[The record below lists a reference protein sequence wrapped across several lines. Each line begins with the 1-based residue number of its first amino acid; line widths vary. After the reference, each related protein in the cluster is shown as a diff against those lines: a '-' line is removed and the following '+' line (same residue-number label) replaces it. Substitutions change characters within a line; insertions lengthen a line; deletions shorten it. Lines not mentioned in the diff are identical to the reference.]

1 LQCAVAAFFHAA
13 QVFVR
18 SFIHVI
24 RPFRFH
30 VLVPSVDRIPRRL
43 NHHPYRTYPRFRLPT
58 ASSSSSHSAPMRA
71 PHGSA
76 MVSIPRTGVKD
87 AGSPQDVIPRG
98 YAPSLE
104 IPQQLP
110 CSHPQSP
117 PPPAAAASMP
127 IFAKMIRAPF
137 NYTLRFD
144 SSGINVAMLSVPG
157 RGHIYWGT
165 SLFPRDDALI
175 ERGDPSTA
183 PQPVRIAMREL
194 CRSSQAIASTA
205 TLWILRGNMLPYNFA
220 NFMHSSI
227 LPEEVLE
234 RFQVGFFDFVPGVLP
249 SIPYSPKLHRRVLRL
264 HRVLAERG
272 GHALGV
278 RQMENGCF
286 RFSLRRILDM
296 LTCSSDT
303 LAALIADNS
312 KIGSCF
318 SGKTSYAAKN
328 LKAEDNFGGLICLI
342 EGMPAGSWMTGR
354 FRDTGFG
361 LLCRS
366 EDIYYRINN
375 KGKTC
380 SLERIFYDQ
389 LDFLKW
395 KGGPLQLADV
405 IE

>member
-183 PQPVRIAMREL
+183 PQPVRIAMR
-194 CRSSQAIASTA
+194 R
-205 TLWILRGNMLPYNFA
+205 
-220 NFMHSSI
+220 
-227 LPEEVLE
+227 
-234 RFQVGFFDFVPGVLP
+234 
-249 SIPYSPKLHRRVLRL
+249 
-264 HRVLAERG
+264 
-272 GHALGV
+272 
-278 RQMENGCF
+278 
-286 RFSLRRILDM
+286 
-296 LTCSSDT
+296 
-303 LAALIADNS
+303 
-312 KIGSCF
+312 
-318 SGKTSYAAKN
+318 
-328 LKAEDNFGGLICLI
+328 CLS
-342 EGMPAGSWMTGR
+342 GSWLDFSTSFLVF
-354 FRDTGFG
+354 FRPYRTVQNCIGESCVCTEFSRNVAGMRSEFDKWKTAATGFPCVVYSTC
-361 LLCRS
+361 LPAPQILSPRS
-366 EDIYYRINN
+366 
-375 KGKTC
+375 
-380 SLERIFYDQ
+380 
-389 LDFLKW
+389 
-395 KGGPLQLADV
+395 
-405 IE
+405 

>member
-175 ERGDPSTA
+175 E
-183 PQPVRIAMREL
+183 
-194 CRSSQAIASTA
+194 
-205 TLWILRGNMLPYNFA
+205 
-220 NFMHSSI
+220 
-227 LPEEVLE
+227 EVLE
-234 RFQVGFFDFVPGVLP
+234 RFLVGFFDFVPGVLP

-278 RQMENGCF
+278 RQMENGCY